1 MELLR
6 STAPP
11 AEPEPADD
19 AAPVDEEETE
29 GRGGAADAPVA
40 SPRPRARRKATN
52 PSKTKA
58 RNIRLSDDVH
68 DRLWLLA
75 RQRRQTVSAVA
86 DELLNKALPRWELKR
101 QG

>member
-6 STAPP
+6 STA
-11 AEPEPADD
+11 APEPADV
-19 AAPVDEEETE
+19 AAPVEDVETE
-29 GRGGAADAPVA
+29 GRGADDAPA
-40 SPRPRARRKATN
+40 IAGKAKPRKKVGTPVKL
-52 PSKTKA
+52 KA

-75 RQRRQTVSAVA
+75 RQRRQNLSAVA
-86 DELLNKALPRWELKR
+86 DDLLNKALPRWDVKR

>member
-6 STAPP
+6 STAPVEP
-11 AEPEPADD
+11 GAGGQAEEADM
-19 AAPVDEEETE
+19 E
-29 GRGGAADAPVA
+29 GRGDAAA
-40 SPRPRARRKATN
+40 SVESPGRAKVRRKATA
-52 PSKTKA
+52 PAKTKA

-86 DELLNKALPRWELKR
+86 DDLLNKSLPRWEVKR

>member
-6 STAPP
+6 STA
-11 AEPEPADD
+11 APEPAED
-19 AAPVDEEETE
+19 AGQVDEVETE
-29 GRGGAADAPVA
+29 GRGDASGESA
-40 SPRPRARRKATN
+40 SAPKRTRRGRAVPAT
-52 PSKTKA
+52 KTKA

-75 RQRRQTVSAVA
+75 RQRKQTVSAVA
-86 DELLNKALPRWELKR
+86 DDLLNKTLPRWELKR

>member
-6 STAPP
+6 STAPV
-11 AEPEPADD
+11 EPAD
-19 AAPVDEEETE
+19 AGQAEEAETE
-29 GRGGAADAPVA
+29 GRGDAVSLAEAPG
-40 SPRPRARRKATN
+40 RAKGRRKATA
-52 PSKTKA
+52 PAKTKA

-86 DELLNKALPRWELKR
+86 DDLLNKTLPRWEVKR